1 MQGIMLKEALFFCV
15 FFCLSTKMLLIYI
28 CLVPFGK
35 NDGNSWFHAAVGKPG
50 FHGISMFLI
59 SY

>member
-1 MQGIMLKEALFFCV
+1 
-15 FFCLSTKMLLIYI
+15 MLLIYI
-28 CLVPFGK
+28 CLGSFGK

-50 FHGISMFLI
+50 FHGISMFPI